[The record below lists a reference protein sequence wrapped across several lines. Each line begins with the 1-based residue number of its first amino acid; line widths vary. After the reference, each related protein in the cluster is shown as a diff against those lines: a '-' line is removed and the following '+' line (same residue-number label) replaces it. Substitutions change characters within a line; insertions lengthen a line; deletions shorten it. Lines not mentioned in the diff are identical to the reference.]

1 MKLFLLSLGLFL
13 FSYIGFSQ
21 KIKITVVDISETPI
35 ENVSIVDSE
44 KIEIA
49 QTNEKGVVT
58 VDKSIGII
66 GLTKKGYT
74 DRWIKIS
81 DSKQKEVVIEMDYY
95 YLELDVIDVE
105 ESKPEYALSID
116 AVNIIDY
123 FPFGESILTIKRNKE
138 KYYIGVD
145 SLGKEGVMHEFTLDK
160 PRNFFMDCI
169 GNMHIICPQRVY
181 QIAFTETELI
191 IIDDISKDL
200 FNLLL
205 EPCVA
210 NFGDN
215 YVMKS
220 LSFNN
225 QAYSLALYDK
235 YKDPVMFYY
244 QIDKVSAQIAAEE
257 ALKLEFSIR
266 SDVFEDSMEQHVLEL
281 RRFVRELYEGDN
293 PDANLD
299 FIMNSFRDPT
309 GRTRRWTEQY
319 AMYKVFSYP
328 IDIRSFRVGN
338 GVAVVD
344 FENDSL
350 SIYSEEGKKMSQ
362 VPFKVQGKIKDVWQ
376 DVSNDNI
383 YLYTRNNGNYY
394 IYYLNDITGE
404 VSLLKSTRDLGVAK
418 GYRIYNQYLYYLQI
432 ENGYYKI
439 HRVKLPKHWD

>member
-13 FSYIGFSQ
+13 FSCIGFSQ
-21 KIKITVVDISETPI
+21 KIKITVIDINETPI

-44 KIEIA
+44 KIEIT
-49 QTNEKGVVT
+49 QTNEKGIAT

-66 GLTKKGYT
+66 GLTKKGYK
-74 DRWIKIS
+74 DRWLKIS
-81 DSKQKEVVIEMDYY
+81 DSDQKEIVIEMDYY

-105 ESKPEYALSID
+105 ESKPEEALSID

-123 FPFGESILTIKRNKE
+123 FPFGESILTIKRFKD

-145 SLGKEGVMHEFTLDK
+145 SLGKEGVKHEFIYDK
-160 PRNFFMDCI
+160 PRSFFMDCI
-169 GNMHIICPQRVY
+169 GNMHVVCPERVY
-181 QIAFTETELI
+181 QIAITENELI

-200 FNLLL
+200 FNIIL

-244 QIDKVSAQIAAEE
+244 QIDAVSARVAAEE
-257 ALKLEFSIR
+257 ALKLEFSVR
-266 SDVFEDSMEQHVLEL
+266 NDVYQDSMDAHVLEL
-281 RRFVRELYEGDN
+281 RRFIRQIYSGEN

-299 FIMNSFRDPT
+299 FIMNDLRDST
-309 GRTRRWTEQY
+309 GNSRRWSEQY
-319 AMYKVFSYP
+319 AIYKLFSYP

-338 GVAVVD
+338 SVAVVD

-350 SIYSEEGKKMSQ
+350 SIYSNLGEKMSQ
-362 VPFKVQGKIKDVWQ
+362 LPFKVEGKIKEVWQ
-376 DVSNDNI
+376 DISNDNI

-404 VSLLKSTRDLGVAK
+404 VSLLKSTKDLGVTK

-432 ENGYYKI
+432 ENGFYKI
-439 HRVKLPKHWD
+439 HRVQLPKHWD

>member
-44 KIEIA
+44 KNEIA
-49 QTNEKGVVT
+49 QTNNKGIVT

-123 FPFGESILTIKRNKE
+123 FPFGESILTIKRDKE

-145 SLGKEGVMHEFTLDK
+145 SLGKEGVKHEFIYDK
-160 PRNFFMDCI
+160 PRSFFMDCI

-181 QIAFTETELI
+181 QIAISEEELI
-191 IIDDISKDL
+191 IIDDISRDL
-200 FNLLL
+200 FNIIL

-281 RRFVRELYEGDN
+281 RRFVRELYSGDN

-350 SIYSEEGKKMSQ
+350 SIYSDLGEKMSQ

-383 YLYTRNNGNYY
+383 YLYTRNNGNFY
-394 IYYLNDITGE
+394 IHYLNDITGE
-404 VSLLKSTRDLGVAK
+404 VSLLKSTRDIGVTK

-439 HRVKLPKHWD
+439 HRVRLPKHWS